1 MNTRLTYLLE
11 GEEATSHLGRH
22 IARALPEGRL
32 VIHLHG
38 RLGAGKTALVRAIL
52 RGLGY
57 EGPVRSPTYAL
68 VEHYA
73 VGGRR
78 IHHFDLYRLGDPEE
92 LEFIGGR
99 EYFYSADLV
108 LIEWPERG
116 AGHIPAADL
125 DIEIEYV
132 DAGCRRAILAAHS
145 DVGATLLRRLEAS
158 FPVA

>member
-1 MNTRLTYLLE
+1 MTTRLTYLLE

-52 RGLGY
+52 RGLGH

-108 LIEWPERG
+108 FIEWPERG
-116 AGHIPAADL
+116 AGHIPTADL
-125 DIEIEYV
+125 DIGIEYV
-132 DAGCRRAILAAHS
+132 DVGQRRA
-145 DVGATLLRRLEAS
+145 VLRTCTDMGSAVLERLEAS

>member
-1 MNTRLTYLLE
+1 MTTRRAYLLE
-11 GEEATSHLGRH
+11 GEEATAALGRH
-22 IARALPEGRL
+22 LARALPEGRL

-57 EGPVRSPTYAL
+57 DGPVRSPTYAL
-68 VEHYA
+68 VEHYL

-78 IHHFDLYRLGDPEE
+78 IYHFDLYRLGDPEE

-99 EYFYSADLV
+99 EYFYSADLL

-116 AGHIPAADL
+116 AGHVPGADL

-132 DAGCRRAILAAHS
+132 DAGRRRAILEART
-145 DVGATLLRRLEAS
+145 DKGTVLLGQLETM

>member
-1 MNTRLTYLLE
+1 MSTRLAYLLE

-22 IARALPEGRL
+22 IAQTLPEGRM

-38 RLGAGKTALVRAIL
+38 RLGAGKTAFVRALL

-68 VEHYA
+68 VEHY
-73 VGGRR
+73 VVEGRR
-78 IHHFDLYRLGDPEE
+78 VHHFDLYRLGDPEE

-116 AGHIPAADL
+116 AGHIPTPDL
-125 DIEIEYV
+125 EIEIEYV
-132 DAGCRRAILAAHS
+132 DVGQRWAVLRARTDMGSAA
-145 DVGATLLRRLEAS
+145 LERLEAS